1 MQVYSNNYEK
11 AIEEIAYELKKQ
23 WPIDKKYFEE
33 IKKRISSKYRL
44 PRVPSNTE
52 VLQALEEDF
61 REKVSQEL
69 AIKKTRSASGVVVV
83 AAMTA
88 PLPCPHKEGPCIYC
102 PGGPKFGTPQSY
114 TGYEP
119 AAMRAIQH
127 NFKPKEQVEARLR
140 QLEQMGHSTKKVE
153 LIIMGGTFPSFPV
166 KYQEFFIKGCLDAIN
181 DAPSSSL
188 EEAISIAEKAKRRN
202 VALTIETRPD
212 YCKEEHVD
220 LMLSYGTTR
229 VEIGVQSIYEDVLK
243 FVNRGHTVK
252 ESINAIRIAKDA
264 GLKVV
269 IHIMPGLPLSSFS
282 RDIEMF
288 KTIFE
293 DQAFKPDM
301 IKIYPTLVVEGTKL
315 YELYKKGEY
324 RALTDEEAAE
334 IVAKAF
340 ELSPRWVRFMRVQR
354 DIPSTKIV
362 AGPRHGNLRE
372 LALKKLIESGRNTK
386 EMRFREAGLRNFFEA
401 TEIKL
406 MRTDYEA
413 SLGHEVFLEY
423 VDEKTDILFGYLRLR
438 IPSEFAHRPEV
449 KSSKSAI
456 VRELKV
462 VGRSTPFGKVYS
474 KSWQHRGLGA
484 SLLKEAERIA
494 LEEFDVRKVL
504 VTSAIGTRE
513 YYYKLGYSKDGV
525 YVSRELR

>member
-1 MQVYSNNYEK
+1 MQVYSNSYEK
-11 AIEEIAYELKKQ
+11 AINEIAYELKKQ
-23 WPIDKKYFEE
+23 WPIDKNHFEE
-33 IKKRISSKYRL
+33 IKKKIASKYKL
-44 PRVPSNTE
+44 TRVPSNTE
-52 VLQALEEDF
+52 VLLALEEEF
-61 REKVSQEL
+61 KEKVAQEL

-119 AAMRAIQH
+119 AAMRAIQY
-127 NFKPKEQVEARLR
+127 NFDPKKQVEARLK

-166 KYQEFFIKGCLDAIN
+166 KYQTFFIKGCFDAIN
-181 DAPSSSL
+181 GLSSSSI
-188 EEAISIAEKAKRRN
+188 EEAISMAEKAKRRN

-252 ESINAIRIAKDA
+252 ESIDAIRIAKDA
-264 GLKVV
+264 GLKVA
-269 IHIMPGLPLSSFS
+269 IHIMPGLPLSSFN

-288 KTIFE
+288 KVIFE
-293 DQAFKPDM
+293 DQVFKPDM
-301 IKIYPTLVVEGTKL
+301 IKVYPTLVVEGTKL
-315 YELYKKGEY
+315 YDLYKKGEY
-324 RALTDEEAAE
+324 KALTDEEAIE
-334 IVAKAF
+334 IVAKAL
-340 ELSPRWVRFMRVQR
+340 ELSPNWIRFMRVQR
-354 DIPSTKIV
+354 DIPATKIV
-362 AGPRHGNLRE
+362 AGPKHGNLRE
-372 LALKKLIESGRNTK
+372 LAIRRLVQSGRNTK
-386 EMRFREAGLRNFFEA
+386 EIRFREAGLRNFFEA

-406 MRTDYEA
+406 VRTDYEA

-423 VDEKTDILFGYLRLR
+423 VDAKTNTLFGYLRLR
-438 IPSEFAHRPEV
+438 IPSEFAHRPEI
-449 KSSKSAI
+449 KSSKAAI

-462 VGRSTPFGKVYS
+462 VGRATPFGKVYS

-494 LEEFDVRKVL
+494 LEDFDAHKVL
-504 VTSAIGTRE
+504 VISAIGTRE
-513 YYYKLGYSKDGV
+513 YYYKLGYEKEGV
-525 YVSRELR
+525 YVSRKIK

>member
-1 MQVYSNNYEK
+1 
-11 AIEEIAYELKKQ
+11 
-23 WPIDKKYFEE
+23 
-33 IKKRISSKYRL
+33 
-44 PRVPSNTE
+44 
-52 VLQALEEDF
+52 
-61 REKVSQEL
+61 
-69 AIKKTRSASGVVVV
+69 
-83 AAMTA
+83 
-88 PLPCPHKEGPCIYC
+88 
-102 PGGPKFGTPQSY
+102 
-114 TGYEP
+114 
-119 AAMRAIQH
+119 
-127 NFKPKEQVEARLR
+127 
-140 QLEQMGHSTKKVE
+140 
-153 LIIMGGTFPSFPV
+153 
-166 KYQEFFIKGCLDAIN
+166 
-181 DAPSSSL
+181 
-188 EEAISIAEKAKRRN
+188 
-202 VALTIETRPD
+202 
-212 YCKEEHVD
+212 
-220 LMLSYGTTR
+220 
-229 VEIGVQSIYEDVLK
+229 
-243 FVNRGHTVK
+243 
-252 ESINAIRIAKDA
+252 
-264 GLKVV
+264 
-269 IHIMPGLPLSSFS
+269 MPGLPLSSFS

-301 IKIYPTLVVEGTKL
+301 IKIYPTLVVEGTRL

-372 LALKKLIESGRNTK
+372 LAMRKLIESGRNTK